1 MMRAGI
7 LALQGAFAEHR
18 NMLERLGT
26 DCVEIRQRTDFHENL
41 DALVLPGGESTVMRK
56 LLTELELLEPIRKS
70 IEAGMPVMGTCA
82 GLILLAEN
90 VRGVLLRNH
99 AGHCQAEC
107 LRQTVGKLS
116 DSGGDEGCRTIS
128 YDLYTGALY

>member
-56 LLTELELLEPIRKS
+56 LLTELSFWNRS
-70 IEAGMPVMGTCA
+70 
-82 GLILLAEN
+82 
-90 VRGVLLRNH
+90 
-99 AGHCQAEC
+99 
-107 LRQTVGKLS
+107 GK
-116 DSGGDEGCRTIS
+116 
-128 YDLYTGALY
+128 A

>member
-18 NMLERLGT
+18 NMLERLGA
-26 DCVEIRQRTDFHENL
+26 DCVEIRQRTDFRENL
-41 DALVLPGGESTVMRK
+41 DALVLPGGESTVMKK

-82 GLILLAEN
+82 ADS
-90 VRGVLLRNH
+90 
-99 AGHCQAEC
+99 
-107 LRQTVGKLS
+107 VGRTCGGSPASEPCRSL
-116 DSGGDEGCRTIS
+116 SGGTPMADSWEAFRQWRR
-128 YDLYTGALY
+128 